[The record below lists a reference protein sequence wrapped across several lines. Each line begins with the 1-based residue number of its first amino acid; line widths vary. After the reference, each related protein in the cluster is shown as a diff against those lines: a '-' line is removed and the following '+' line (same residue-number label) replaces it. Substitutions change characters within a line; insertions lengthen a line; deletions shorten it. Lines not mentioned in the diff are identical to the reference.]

1 MIVSGERQVFFK
13 NCSNC
18 RECFSLD
25 GGAVL
30 DAVEISGDLQ
40 TRRVGDA
47 IKRKHHASCSSA
59 RYDNLTIFAGNDKGT
74 AMMQRGN
81 KH

>member
-40 TRRVGDA
+40 TRRVGGMP
-47 IKRKHHASCSSA
+47 S
-59 RYDNLTIFAGNDKGT
+59 
-74 AMMQRGN
+74 RGN
-81 KH
+81 IMLAVLVLGMTT

>member
-1 MIVSGERQVFFK
+1 MLQSRWGCSSG
-13 NCSNC
+13 C
-18 RECFSLD
+18 
-25 GGAVL
+25 
-30 DAVEISGDLQ
+30 SGDQWGLADKEGG
-40 TRRVGDA
+40 GDA